1 MESEKKK
8 ESAKTFLKESFL
20 KSEEY
25 KNKKDLI
32 SVLLHDGKYYSKSRV
47 DSMINEY
54 LKGCVI

>member
-8 ESAKTFLKESFL
+8 ETSKTFLKESFL
-20 KSEEY
+20 KSSEY

-32 SVLLHDGKYYSKSRV
+32 SVLLQDGKYYSKNKV
-47 DSMINEY
+47 DTMINEY